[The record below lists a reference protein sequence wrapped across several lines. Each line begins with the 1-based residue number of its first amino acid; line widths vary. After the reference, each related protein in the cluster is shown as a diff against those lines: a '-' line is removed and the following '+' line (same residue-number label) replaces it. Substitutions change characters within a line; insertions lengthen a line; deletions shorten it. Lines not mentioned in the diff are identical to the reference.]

1 MAVCAHVKQRKVR
14 VWERCDGG
22 HRLLASFGEGD
33 DNTAINLV
41 YVFTMHF
48 DFLSLNGATEVRKCG
63 AKSDGGDTASKK
75 EGVSTKGLSRN
86 SFTLLFDD
94 SEEEEE
100 EEEED
105 IGDESNDA
113 STSEDS
119 SSANEDDD
127 ENESNS
133 RSSDSGADN
142 TSDSKKRQR
151 QTEKKKEKRKR
162 KRRRKKKDKKKRRS
176 KDGEM
181 DIEVSDGSDEDGDEG
196 DEKKKATARE
206 SKRRRRERHR
216 EKKKRLAALKPLSRS
231 AVREVVASWL
241 KDKNLTCTEK
251 RRGKKVWLEE
261 NIDLALLTYE
271 ELIETKKELELLKSK
286 SRLYEHASRL
296 LRAETPDRESDL
308 LNLRAE
314 TITVTTVPLRHVI
327 FRDLRV
333 MLKNMQQN
341 SRLAFRYI

>member
-1 MAVCAHVKQRKVR
+1 M
-14 VWERCDGG
+14 
-22 HRLLASFGEGD
+22 ASFGEGD
-33 DNTAINLV
+33 DNTAINFV
-41 YVFTMHF
+41 YVSTMHF

-63 AKSDGGDTASKK
+63 AKSDERDTASKK

-162 KRRRKKKDKKKRRS
+162 KRRKKKKDKKKRSS

-181 DIEVSDGSDEDGDEG
+181 NIEVSDRSDEDGDEG

-206 SKRRRRERHR
+206 SKRRRRGRHR

-231 AVREVVASWL
+231 AVREVVTSWL

-261 NIDLALLTYE
+261 NIDLALLAYE

>member
-1 MAVCAHVKQRKVR
+1 M
-14 VWERCDGG
+14 
-22 HRLLASFGEGD
+22 
-33 DNTAINLV
+33 
-41 YVFTMHF
+41 
-48 DFLSLNGATEVRKCG
+48 
-63 AKSDGGDTASKK
+63 
-75 EGVSTKGLSRN
+75 
-86 SFTLLFDD
+86 
-94 SEEEEE
+94 
-100 EEEED
+100 ED

-127 ENESNS
+127 ENESNKQKQRFRCRQHQRFKEATAADGEKEGKEEEKEEEEEERQEDEAQQRQRDGH
-133 RSSDSGADN
+133 RSSD
-142 TSDSKKRQR
+142 R
-151 QTEKKKEKRKR
+151 
-162 KRRRKKKDKKKRRS
+162 
-176 KDGEM
+176 
-181 DIEVSDGSDEDGDEG
+181 SDEDGDEG
-196 DEKKKATARE
+196 GGKKKATTWD
-206 SKRRRRERHR
+206 SKRRRRERHK
-216 EKKKRLAALKPLSRS
+216 EKKKKLAALKPLSRS
-231 AVREVVASWL
+231 AVCEVITSWL

-333 MLKNMQQN
+333 MFKNMQQN

>member
-1 MAVCAHVKQRKVR
+1 
-14 VWERCDGG
+14 
-22 HRLLASFGEGD
+22 
-33 DNTAINLV
+33 
-41 YVFTMHF
+41 
-48 DFLSLNGATEVRKCG
+48 
-63 AKSDGGDTASKK
+63 
-75 EGVSTKGLSRN
+75 
-86 SFTLLFDD
+86 
-94 SEEEEE
+94 
-100 EEEED
+100 
-105 IGDESNDA
+105 
-113 STSEDS
+113 
-119 SSANEDDD
+119 
-127 ENESNS
+127 
-133 RSSDSGADN
+133 
-142 TSDSKKRQR
+142 
-151 QTEKKKEKRKR
+151 
-162 KRRRKKKDKKKRRS
+162 
-176 KDGEM
+176 M
-181 DIEVSDGSDEDGDEG
+181 DIEVSDRSDEDGDEG

-231 AVREVVASWL
+231 AVREVVTSWL

-261 NIDLALLTYE
+261 NIDLALLAYE